1 MSLQEV
7 ANEVVAVYQKSIRL
21 NVLQD
26 SREQNR
32 NEGKPISTLAIYN
45 LSHLKA
51 LLLFRRTGA
60 GGAFRN
66 YPELRNILLPSLRG
80 LSHRV
85 FPQGSKL
92 SRRRSSAY
100 QLKGGQTQQVALCN
114 HDCG

>member
-7 ANEVVAVYQKSIRL
+7 ANEVVAVYQSSIRL

-32 NEGKPISTLAIYN
+32 NEGKPISTLATYN

-60 GGAFRN
+60 GGHSV
-66 YPELRNILLPSLRG
+66 IIPSFVTYCY
-80 LSHRV
+80 HR
-85 FPQGSKL
+85 
-92 SRRRSSAY
+92 
-100 QLKGGQTQQVALCN
+100 
-114 HDCG
+114 